1 MNVGT
6 QHHRSETYAARV
18 TSDPDT
24 AGPRAIG
31 FDLRATQRPPTG
43 EYGALSQ
50 EVLNLHSRSLGVL
63 GATLALA
70 TVVVWRWF
78 ASVQASNDSQAH
90 LLALFLAAVV
100 ATAMAVTYKLYEK
113 VFRIGAYIEVFHE
126 SSPAGWHSRS
136 RLIQGF
142 LSRRKAVQ
150 HRSVANISDPRLYS
164 FIYLALAAMGGLLML
179 ASPMTDVGAWALA
192 PAVVALGLS
201 TYLFFE
207 LGFAFEGRQQ
217 WWRWWWAEYRR
228 LEDGDGSP
236 APSLPAGRGRVDT
249 ALLVGAVL
257 FLELVLLFLAG
268 FMFQPRFFQHPL
280 GL

>member
-113 VFRIGAYIEVFHE
+113 VFRIGAYTFGGARDVWNTGKVSLAVGGDLTFY
-126 SSPAGWHSRS
+126 SKPAI
-136 RLIQGF
+136 L
-142 LSRRKAVQ
+142 
-150 HRSVANISDPRLYS
+150 DRLYGDNPVS
-164 FIYLALAAMGGLLML
+164 WKIFVRLRPAKMDMSAHGTHGQH
-179 ASPMTDVGAWALA
+179 GA
-192 PAVVALGLS
+192 
-201 TYLFFE
+201 
-207 LGFAFEGRQQ
+207 
-217 WWRWWWAEYRR
+217 
-228 LEDGDGSP
+228 
-236 APSLPAGRGRVDT
+236 
-249 ALLVGAVL
+249 GATSSSN
-257 FLELVLLFLAG
+257 
-268 FMFQPRFFQHPL
+268 P
-280 GL
+280 

>member
-1 MNVGT
+1 MNVGI
-6 QHHRSETYAARV
+6 QHQRSEYTARV
-18 TSDPDT
+18 TSDPDV

-50 EVLNLHSRSLGVL
+50 EVLSLHNRSLGVF

-78 ASVQASNDSQAH
+78 SAVEASNDSQAH

-100 ATAMAVTYKLYEK
+100 GTAMTVTYRLYEK
-113 VFRIGAYIEVFHE
+113 AFRIAAYVEVFHE

-150 HRSVANISDPRLYS
+150 HRSVANISEPRLYS
-164 FIYLALAAMGGLLML
+164 SVYLALAVVGGLLML
-179 ASPMTDVGAWALA
+179 ASPMTDVGAWALV
-192 PAVVALGLS
+192 PAVVALGLC

-207 LGFAFEGRQQ
+207 LGFAFEGRQR

-236 APSLPAGRGRVDT
+236 APSVPTARGRVDT
-249 ALLVGAVL
+249 AYLVGAIL
-257 FLELVLLFLAG
+257 LLELVLLFVLG
-268 FMFQPRFFQHPL
+268 LTFQPRFFQHPL
-280 GL
+280 GM

>member
-1 MNVGT
+1 MNVGI
-6 QHHRSETYAARV
+6 QHQRGDAYTGRV
-18 TSDPDT
+18 TSDPDV

-43 EYGALSQ
+43 EYGSLTQ
-50 EVLNLHSRSLGVL
+50 EVVSLHNRSLAVF

-70 TVVVWRWF
+70 TAVVWRWF
-78 ASVQASNDSQAH
+78 AAVGASNDSQAH
-90 LLALFLAAVV
+90 LLAVFLAAIVG
-100 ATAMAVTYKLYEK
+100 TAMAVTYKLYEK
-113 VFRIGAYIEVFHE
+113 AFRIAAYVEVFHE

-150 HRSVANISDPRLYS
+150 HRSVANISEPRLYS
-164 FIYLALAAMGGLLML
+164 SIYLALAAMGALLML

-192 PAVVALGLS
+192 PAVVALGLC

-228 LEDGDGSP
+228 VEDGDGSP
-236 APSLPAGRGRVDT
+236 GPSVPAGRGRVDT
-249 ALLVGAVL
+249 ALLVGGVL
-257 FLELVLLFLAG
+257 FLELVVLFVAGLL
-268 FMFQPRFFQHPL
+268 FQPRFFQHPL
-280 GL
+280 GM